1 MFKRK
6 KHTSNDYKNTSL
18 IYFIISAFIL
28 FGITVVSFF
37 EGFDKSVISP
47 IVVMVTAFIVGILFR
62 RKGRKE
68 AILSKNDSNS

>member
-28 FGITVVSFF
+28 FGIIVVGFF
-37 EGFDKSVISP
+37 EGFDKSLISP
-47 IVVMVTAFIVGILFR
+47 IIVMGTAFIMGILFR

-68 AILSKNDSNS
+68 TIISKKR